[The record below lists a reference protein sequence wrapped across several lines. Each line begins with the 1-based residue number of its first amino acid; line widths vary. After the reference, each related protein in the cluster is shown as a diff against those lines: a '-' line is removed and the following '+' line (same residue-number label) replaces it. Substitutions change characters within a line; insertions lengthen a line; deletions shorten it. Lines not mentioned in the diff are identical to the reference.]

1 MSLGDEQA
9 PVPQYCGAT
18 RDREHTRRIPFGGK
32 AKPSSDWIGKKKI
45 YAIKKVNP
53 TTFGKQF
60 HKKNA
65 VKHIS
70 FCPLASYQRKGKE
83 ILQTVNKTL
92 NSSGHFSKTSVAFAS
107 RLHRSPPGERI
118 CAPNCRNLSSCCVV
132 RDCLGC
138 DNLGLTS
145 SFHNSSKIN

>member
-1 MSLGDEQA
+1 MSRLLFPSTVELLGTESTLGEFHLGEK
-9 PVPQYCGAT
+9 PNLL
-18 RDREHTRRIPFGGK
+18 RIELE
-32 AKPSSDWIGKKKI
+32 KKI

-60 HKKNA
+60 HKKDA
-65 VKHIS
+65 VKYIS

-118 CAPNCRNLSSCCVV
+118 CAPNYRNLSSCCVV